1 MYNQNFKM
9 FIKDIISIKWK
20 HRNKILYLS
29 VLLCFSLIAY
39 YILRSGFSMSSDSER
54 YSKWADNL
62 INLDFNLYEF
72 FLIDKASHRPSLFF
86 SSVPV
91 LLIAFCKVIF
101 GNEWQFSF
109 LLLNLF
115 LVFFSLIF
123 FVKSLLLIGV
133 RSILISLT
141 LPFIVTSVD
150 ILTWPRFILSDMIY
164 AFLVLYATYFIIK
177 GIILD
182 RINYSELFIIIFLL
196 FASRPS
202 SIPVVVVIILFVLIS
217 KSQFFLKQENILF
230 FVLAIFISI
239 PFVLGLAYLFIE
251 NNFSG
256 ITKIDFLTDMVKK
269 GMIIHDRQETWI
281 SKPNNFIDIVYI
293 YFLRL
298 LNFFNPYASTFSIV
312 HISLNVIQISII
324 ILSISIWSFY
334 GNYIKIYNKIF
345 LFILLL
351 SLSVAAFHSFIL
363 IDYDWRYRFPL
374 LLPLI
379 MLFPI
384 SLEIILKKFNLTSVS

>member
-115 LVFFSLIF
+115 LVFFS
-123 FVKSLLLIGV
+123 
-133 RSILISLT
+133 
-141 LPFIVTSVD
+141 
-150 ILTWPRFILSDMIY
+150 
-164 AFLVLYATYFIIK
+164 
-177 GIILD
+177 
-182 RINYSELFIIIFLL
+182 
-196 FASRPS
+196 
-202 SIPVVVVIILFVLIS
+202 
-217 KSQFFLKQENILF
+217 
-230 FVLAIFISI
+230 
-239 PFVLGLAYLFIE
+239 
-251 NNFSG
+251 
-256 ITKIDFLTDMVKK
+256 
-269 GMIIHDRQETWI
+269 
-281 SKPNNFIDIVYI
+281 
-293 YFLRL
+293 
-298 LNFFNPYASTFSIV
+298 
-312 HISLNVIQISII
+312 
-324 ILSISIWSFY
+324 
-334 GNYIKIYNKIF
+334 
-345 LFILLL
+345 
-351 SLSVAAFHSFIL
+351 
-363 IDYDWRYRFPL
+363 
-374 LLPLI
+374 
-379 MLFPI
+379 
-384 SLEIILKKFNLTSVS
+384 